1 MRNDSYTLTEKD
13 FEELAELGKN
23 IYYSL
28 ERGLDGTDAN
38 DKEAQPSIRGMVN
51 GSADRLDRPSAN
63 DRVNRLKALGNGIVP
78 QSLAEFLRRVEG

>member
-28 ERGLDGTDAN
+28 ECDIQGRGV
-38 DKEAQPSIRGMVN
+38 PCRS
-51 GSADRLDRPSAN
+51 DRWAAVAFMARYLE
-63 DRVNRLKALGNGIVP
+63 VHGYEVK
-78 QSLAEFLRRVEG
+78 